1 MLLQFSWKRAKFVE
15 FALRLENV
23 DQARWTCKP
32 LIVFTLLHNCF
43 LSVVY
48 HHIWSETF
56 GCMDDDYQT
65 GHKLNYQGLPLKT
78 LAANMVCWMILSL
91 FINTLLCANQ
101 NNKTWVNKIE
111 TVFWD
116 KIEKTR
122 VITPNCPSSLC
133 NEPWPAL
140 KQLGNFQDGL
150 LPLLHLL
157 CLTQDMLLLS
167 LFSQK
172 YMGKGKAGMLN
183 SFNWTISTFQ
193 R

>member
-65 GHKLNYQGLPLKT
+65 GHKSNYQGLPLKT

-122 VITPNCPSSLC
+122 VITPSC
-133 NEPWPAL
+133 
-140 KQLGNFQDGL
+140 L
-150 LPLLHLL
+150 LPLQWALASSKTTGEFPGRFATPSAFVMFDTGHVVVVVV
-157 CLTQDMLLLS
+157 LTKIYGQGQGRNAEH
-167 LFSQK
+167 F
-172 YMGKGKAGMLN
+172 
-183 SFNWTISTFQ
+183 
-193 R
+193 